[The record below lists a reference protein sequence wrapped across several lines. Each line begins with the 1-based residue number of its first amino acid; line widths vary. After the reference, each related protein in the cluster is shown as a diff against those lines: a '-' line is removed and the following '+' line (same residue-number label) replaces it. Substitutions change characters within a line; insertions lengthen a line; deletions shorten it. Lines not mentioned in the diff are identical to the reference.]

1 MMRREK
7 DSRRVAKSVRTHQLT
22 MEAFGRASDSAKA
35 DNEAYAADPWSVK
48 TKDLQSPSG
57 LYRRAKETNVKS
69 PAPKE
74 GK

>member
-1 MMRREK
+1 
-7 DSRRVAKSVRTHQLT
+7 

-35 DNEAYAADPWSVK
+35 ANEAHAADPWSVK
-48 TKDLQSPSG
+48 NKDLQSPSG
-57 LYRRAKETNVKS
+57 LYRRDKETSVKS

>member
-1 MMRREK
+1 
-7 DSRRVAKSVRTHQLT
+7 
-22 MEAFGRASDSAKA
+22 MEAFGRASNSAKA
-35 DNEAYAADPWSVK
+35 DNEAHAADPWSVK